1 MRVRSVQLLT
11 THLGLRAALAV
22 TVTLLAS
29 AAVSAMS
36 HPPAQARCAAE
47 EGAAVATRFGLEIC
61 DGAAATTVITHEEPQ
76 RGARVAAVDPG
87 GLGAREGLV
96 AGDIIYQ
103 VAGRR
108 VASGRAAIEALDAV
122 RDERIVHINFWRN
135 GAPFIARIWTR

>member
-1 MRVRSVQLLT
+1 MPDHSPQLLT
-11 THLGLRAALAV
+11 SLRRFKVASMLLVAMLAATA
-22 TVTLLAS
+22 AS
-29 AAVSAMS
+29 GRPVQEAG
-36 HPPAQARCAAE
+36 CAAE

-61 DGAAATTVITHEEPQ
+61 DGSAATTVITHEEPQ
-76 RGARVAAVDPG
+76 RGARIAAVEPG

-108 VASGRAAIEALDAV
+108 VASGRAALEALDAV

-135 GAPFIARIWTR
+135 GAPFIARIWAR